1 MNHDLL
7 HTFMT
12 IFETYL
18 FLILYIVK
26 RNGRKHMTK
35 AMEPEIRFAEISQE
49 NVRQIMRLSRTLSEE
64 QQKLVAPNAVSIV
77 EGIYTPNSW
86 FRGIY
91 EQDIP
96 VGFIMLSF
104 GSELDS
110 GIPNKND
117 VFLWRY
123 MIGSPYQGRN
133 IGFVALK
140 KVILQLKE
148 SGYHHFYTSCSMEE
162 GSPYPF
168 YLKCGFV
175 DTGKKLEDEQLL
187 HVDLRHF

>member
-1 MNHDLL
+1 M
-7 HTFMT
+7 
-12 IFETYL
+12 
-18 FLILYIVK
+18 K
-26 RNGRKHMTK
+26 K
-35 AMEPEIRFAEISQE
+35 AKESDIRFAEISRK
-49 NVRQIMRLSRTLSEE
+49 NVYDIMRLSRSLPPE
-64 QQKLVAPNAVSIV
+64 QQNLVAPNAVSIV

-91 EQDIP
+91 ERDIP

-123 MIGSPYQGRN
+123 MIAASHQGRN
-133 IGFVALK
+133 IGLLALK
-140 KVILQLKE
+140 KVIQQLKE
-148 SGYHHFYTSCSMEE
+148 SGYLHFYTSCSMDE

-168 YLKCGFV
+168 YLKCGFI
-175 DTGKKLEDEQLL
+175 DTGKTLEDEQLL
-187 HVDLRHF
+187 KLDLCHL

>member
-1 MNHDLL
+1 
-7 HTFMT
+7 
-12 IFETYL
+12 
-18 FLILYIVK
+18 
-26 RNGRKHMTK
+26 MTK
-35 AMEPEIRFAEISQE
+35 VNESDIRFSEISRA
-49 NVRQIMRLSRTLSEE
+49 NVYDIMRLSRTLPSE
-64 QQKLVAPNAVSIV
+64 QQNLVAPNAVSIV

-91 EQDIP
+91 EKDLP

-117 VFLWRY
+117 VYLWRY
-123 MIGSPYQGRN
+123 MIASPYQGRG
-133 IGFVALK
+133 IGLLALK
-140 KVILQLKE
+140 KVIHQLKE
-148 SGYHHFYTSCSMEE
+148 SGYRHFYTSCSMEE

-175 DTGKKLEDEQLL
+175 DTGRKVEDEQLL
-187 HVDLRHF
+187 HIDLCPC